1 MEEVN
6 FYPLR
11 QSSWAYYDTRVHLS
25 LLSLS
30 GRWTMHGMSDRS
42 SARIGYSDRYPY
54 RYSDLAQTK
63 VESALY
69 TWPELALSLKPN
81 YQALF
86 GTSLDPETKI
96 RGGASSLALPAY
108 NI

>member
-1 MEEVN
+1 VEEVN

-11 QSSWAYYDTRVHLS
+11 GHSACSSLLTVPTYGTRQYHTRVHLS

-63 VESALY
+63 VESAL
-69 TWPELALSLKPN
+69 
-81 YQALF
+81 
-86 GTSLDPETKI
+86 
-96 RGGASSLALPAY
+96 
-108 NI
+108 